1 MEFEKFGSIGRL
13 SRDIIITEKLDGTNA
28 QICIDVDGN
37 IKAGSRNRWL
47 KIGDDNYGFAG
58 WVEKN
63 KEDLLKLG
71 EGRHFGEWWGQGIQ
85 IKYGLS
91 EKRFSLFNVGKWNE
105 ETKPECCHTVPILY
119 RGEFCT
125 IAIDSV
131 LHRLK
136 TGGSVAALGFMKP
149 EGIVIYHKHSNSLFK
164 KTIKGDEAGKS
175 YGR

>member
-1 MEFEKFGSIGRL
+1 MEFIKFGSIARI
-13 SRDIIITEKLDGTNA
+13 SRDMIITEKLDGTNA
-28 QICIDVDGN
+28 QICIDADGN
-37 IKAGSRNRWL
+37 IQAGSRNRWL
-47 KIGDDNYGFAG
+47 TVEDDNYGFAK
-58 WVEKN
+58 WVEAN

-91 EKRFSLFNVGKWNE
+91 EKRFSLFNIGKWNE

-119 RGEFCT
+119 RGEFST
-125 IAIDSV
+125 VAMDTV
-131 LHRLK
+131 LHTLK
-136 TGGSVAALGFMKP
+136 TVGSAAAPGFMKP
-149 EGIVIYHKHSNSLFK
+149 EGIVIYHKHSGTLFK